1 VLFFHFCNER
11 STDEPTRQSSPT
23 TELADDGDE
32 RRRGRVTTRTM
43 ARGATTDAPTTRG
56 NEDENDEETE
66 LVVLDFD
73 LTVLSIHSFATR
85 VRAEDVRDGTRDWKK
100 DFVDLNHL
108 KRFYG
113 ACVVTRWMNE

>member
-1 VLFFHFCNER
+1 
-11 STDEPTRQSSPT
+11 
-23 TELADDGDE
+23 
-32 RRRGRVTTRTM
+32 M
-43 ARGATTDAPTTRG
+43 ARGATTDAPTTTRG

-108 KRFYG
+108 KGFYG
-113 ACVVTRWMNE
+113 ACVVTRWMNECMNECALVAKRRGASTPRLTEISPLFRRRE

>member
-1 VLFFHFCNER
+1 
-11 STDEPTRQSSPT
+11 
-23 TELADDGDE
+23 
-32 RRRGRVTTRTM
+32 M
-43 ARGATTDAPTTRG
+43 ARGATTDEPTTTRG

-108 KRFYG
+108 KGFYG